1 MTRYY
6 VYDGESYDASYTTPE
21 EARKAA
27 IRALDGWRDD
37 AGANDGWAD
46 EAAPVAWG
54 EVREIATIIE
64 HAGAVEEDGLDDRG
78 VDYELRAP
86 DDDLTHAALSTPEG
100 YVGAVS
106 EAVAEEL
113 ERVRADFAALHIEHE
128 AVRKER
134 DDDRD
139 YIDDIAKR
147 LDALWDLLCSN
158 DSALPKD
165 IMVEAEPGSHL
176 IDEAARLLQM
186 VARERDELRAALSL
200 IRSGAGP
207 HDDWSDEVREG
218 WRRADTALAGAKS

>member
-6 VYDGESYDASYTTPE
+6 VHDGESYDASYTTPE

-37 AGANDGWAD
+37 ARANDGWAD
-46 EAAPVAWG
+46 EAASVAWG
-54 EVREIATIIE
+54 EVREIATAIP
-64 HAGAVEEDGLDDRG
+64 HAGAAEEDGLDDRG

-86 DDDLTHAALSTPEG
+86 DEDMVRAALTTPEG
-100 YVGAVS
+100 YVGAMND
-106 EAVAEEL
+106 AVAEEL
-113 ERVRADFAALHIEHE
+113 ERLRADLAALRVEHE
-128 AVRKER
+128 AVCKDR
-134 DDDRD
+134 DDERG
-139 YIDDIAKR
+139 YFGDIGKR
-147 LDALWDLLCSN
+147 LDTLWNLLCSN

-165 IMVEAEPGSHL
+165 IMTEVEPGGHL

-218 WRRADTALAGAKS
+218 WRRADAALAGGKS